1 MENRIPGSTWIAE
14 GQMVPL
20 LVLCICVITFVIATW
35 LTRRR
40 RLRPIPGMVLLRFL
54 LSQAIEARSRIHL
67 ALGSGQIGGCSTIET
82 MAGLTLLDYL
92 AKQSVLC
99 DIPLTV
105 SVADP
110 TTLAAAQGILR
121 RSVEQSEHSDSLP
134 SASVHFIAPDPIAY
148 ASGVAHLIERENP
161 ALDVLIGTYG
171 PECML
176 IGEAGARRDVS
187 QVAGTTS
194 PEALALM
201 YPTADETLVG
211 EEIFALGSYLDCPAH
226 LGSLMTE
233 DVLRIITAGL
243 ILIGVLFCSL
253 RS

>member
-20 LVLCICVITFVIATW
+20 LVLCICGITFIIATW
-35 LTRRR
+35 LTRRK
-40 RLRPIPGMVLLRFL
+40 RLRPISGMSLLRSL

-67 ALGSGQIGGCSTIET
+67 ALGSGQIGGRSTVET

-99 DIPLTV
+99 DTPLTI

-121 RSVEQSEHSDSLP
+121 RSVEHSEHPDSLP
-134 SASVHFIAPDPIAY
+134 SASAHFIAPDPIAY
-148 ASGVAHLIERENP
+148 ASGVAHLIEREEP
-161 ALDVLIGTYG
+161 ALAVLIGTYG

-176 IGEAGARRDVS
+176 IGEVVTRRDLS

-201 YPTADETLVG
+201 YATADETLVG
-211 EEIFALGSYLDCPAH
+211 EEIFALGGYLDCPAH

-243 ILIGVLFCSL
+243 ILIGVVFYSL
-253 RS
+253 RF